1 MLSNEKLWGGVLN
14 EIELTVSKA
23 NFSTWFKNTK
33 IIRQESGV
41 VYVCTPNEFV
51 RDWLTNKYHKMI
63 LKNLRGLSENIRS
76 VEYIITKE
84 NAAQEENA
92 RGGDYIYESSKDN
105 IMGIPLNE
113 LFINKEDNL
122 NPKYTFESFIVGPF
136 NNLAHAAS
144 QAVIGKPG
152 IVYNPFFVYGE
163 TGLGKTHLIQSIGN
177 QIKKNDPTKKIYYA
191 TSEKFTLDYVR
202 SLQTNKTGLF
212 KEKYRSYDVL
222 IMDDVQFISNK
233 DKTQEELFHVFN
245 TLYDTNKQIIFSS
258 DRHPNFITGLED
270 RLKSRFSAGMTIEI
284 SLPEYESRVALLRSK
299 LRLLGCEIPM
309 ETVEFVASAIQGNIR
324 DLEGV
329 VNTISCHLQVVGDG
343 ISIADLKDII
353 KKSNKPQKNVSP
365 QEIIKTV
372 ADFYGIDTPMIHS
385 KTRKKEI
392 VRPRQVIMYILR
404 EYYNISFPSIG
415 EKLGGR
421 DHTTVIHSYE
431 KIKKDIKSDA
441 ALLQEIE
448 RVRALL

>member
-1 MLSNEKLWGGVLN
+1 MLSNEKLWVGVLN

-33 IIRQESGV
+33 IIKQESGV

-84 NAAQEENA
+84 NAAQEENT